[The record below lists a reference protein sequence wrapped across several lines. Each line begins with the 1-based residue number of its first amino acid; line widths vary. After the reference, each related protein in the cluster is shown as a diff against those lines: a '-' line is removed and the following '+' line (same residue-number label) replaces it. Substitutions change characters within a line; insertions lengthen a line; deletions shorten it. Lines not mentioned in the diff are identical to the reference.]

1 MPTTKSQPPIFEIL
15 TTSGPGTPSTQDKL
29 RVVSEM
35 RRDQPEITSQLD
47 RFLIEQAAG
56 SRAEARETKA
66 YVKELESVVEQLTA
80 PPQIAAIYLGPVQT
94 PGGGEAVVVHNN
106 ARRVVPLAGTV
117 DRTQLKVGDEVLL
130 NQDLSVLVARS
141 PVAGGTCGET
151 AHFDRMLSGD
161 RMLVRSHDDQIA
173 IGMKAALR
181 EETWEQGDLVRWNRS
196 AWLAFEK
203 IERAQSNEFMIE
215 TVPQVPPDQVGGQRG
230 VLRELISTLT
240 IMLTRPDLAAMYEL
254 QDQPAVL
261 LVGPPGT
268 GKTLMARVAASEV
281 RRLTGNECR
290 ICVVRPGQFEDPYVG
305 MTQRRIRE
313 CFEAARRCDGYVL
326 MFLDEIESIGRHR
339 GGPVGQH
346 HDKFLAAFL
355 AEAQGFHTDEGRK
368 IAIVAATNRLDLL
381 DAALVDRLGVQLQV
395 PRPDRRGAEEIFSIH
410 LGERLPY
417 HPDGD
422 GAPATRAALIERAVC
437 RFYSPNADNA
447 ICTVRFRDSAQPQ
460 RVVTARELASGRCF
474 EQVCRAAR
482 RRACFREVG
491 GGQRGVGL
499 DDMDDALAETI
510 EKMSATLTRHNVR
523 NYLADL
529 PQDQDVVAVEPVVR
543 RVSRPHRYQ
552 SGG

>member
-1 MPTTKSQPPIFEIL
+1 M
-15 TTSGPGTPSTQDKL
+15 
-29 RVVSEM
+29 
-35 RRDQPEITSQLD
+35 
-47 RFLIEQAAG
+47 
-56 SRAEARETKA
+56 
-66 YVKELESVVEQLTA
+66 
-80 PPQIAAIYLGPVQT
+80 
-94 PGGGEAVVVHNN
+94 
-106 ARRVVPLAGTV
+106 
-117 DRTQLKVGDEVLL
+117 LL
-130 NQDLSVLVARS
+130 NQDLSVLVASS
-141 PVAGGTCGET
+141 PVAGGVCGET
-151 AHFDRMLSGD
+151 AYFKRMLSGH
-161 RMLVRSHDDQIA
+161 RMLVRCHDDQIA
-173 IGMKAALR
+173 IGIAAALR
-181 EETWEQGDLVRWNRS
+181 EETWEEGDLVRWDRS

-203 IERAQSNEFMIE
+203 IERAESNEFMIE
-215 TVPQVPPDQVGGQRG
+215 TVPPVTPDQVGGQRG
-230 VLRELISTLT
+230 VLGELISTLT

-268 GKTLMARVAASEV
+268 GKTLMARVAAAEV

-326 MFLDEIESIGRHR
+326 MFLDEIESLGRHR
-339 GGPVGQH
+339 GGLVGQH

-355 AEAQGFHTDEGRK
+355 AEAQGFHTDDGRK

-381 DAALVDRLGVQLQV
+381 DAALVDRLGVQLKV

-410 LGERLPY
+410 LGEHLPY

-422 GAPATRAALIERAVC
+422 RAAASRAALIELAVS

-447 ICTVRFRDSAQPQ
+447 ICTVRFRDAGQPQ
-460 RVVTARELASGRCF
+460 RVVTARELGSGRCF

-491 GGQRGVGL
+491 GGIRGLGL
-499 DDMDDALAETI
+499 DDMEDALAETI
-510 EKMSATLTRHNVR
+510 EKMSATLTRHNVH

-543 RVSRPHRYQ
+543 RVGRPHRYQ
-552 SGG
+552 RGG